1 MTDDMTTEPLAHELF
16 DSERRDSPQTPFE
29 SLRAKRDEIASRT
42 DVLIPLGSAYTE
54 MGVCVKYRLLDRAET
69 DEIAKNVR
77 KQTKERNE
85 FMYRVL
91 VDTMLRACEGFYLK
105 PNGLVADE
113 DAEPLKDPRG
123 EEHIKTYNQ
132 FAKEMR
138 GEPFQSARAAVSY
151 IFGDNEFAVGQHGL
165 LLQRWFSNTGLEV
178 DDELLEG

>member
-1 MTDDMTTEPLAHELF
+1 MTDLHDEVPTLAGDLGE
-16 DSERRDSPQTPFE
+16 DRDGPQTPFE
-29 SLRAKRDEIASRT
+29 ALRAKRDEIASRT
-42 DVLIPLGSAYTE
+42 TVLIPLGSAYAD
-54 MGVCVKYRLLDRAET
+54 MGVHAKYRLLDRTET

-77 KQTKERNE
+77 KQTKDRNE

-91 VDTMLRACEGFYLK
+91 VDTMIRACEGFFLK
-105 PNGLVADE
+105 PNGLLDDD

-138 GEPFQSARAAVSY
+138 GEPFQSHRAAVAY

-178 DDELLEG
+178 DEELLEG